1 MTTTNPTDLSAF
13 TWQRQPEAEQL
24 IRELCQRAFD
34 KIPIAATLAERMR
47 TETGTRFHDWID
59 HIAIA
64 HSPELETRLRATGY
78 RTHSPSPVTEC
89 PDSWW
94 NMEFNHPGGV
104 FPPILLTASG
114 PGFWSPFTFALKVDS
129 LADFAAIHQPLN
141 DIEGDPMS
149 SYRMLPFWHGREAQL
164 EVIERHATRAY
175 HTEPANPTHAIL
187 RLHHL
192 EQFRSRRRN
201 LDDDKLGFEFEIVES
216 LIDSA
221 IEDIGQNWACDLF
234 FTAEREYWQR
244 RNRAAQFQKARQ
256 DKLGLGWAN
265 HDHHTYRSS
274 RKHFPQL
281 VALWEKLG
289 FTLRERFYA
298 GAQAGWGAQICE
310 HPVCGIVTFNDVDLS
325 PDELTTDFSHEPL
338 PDRHHLGTVGLW
350 CALHGESILQAG
362 MHHLECQFDFDAL
375 KQQLEADA
383 GIKVM
388 KPFTDFPHLR
398 QAFTEGERWP
408 VKPERIDALLAANQ
422 ITPEQAQTFRTSGA
436 IGSHLENL
444 ERNEGFKGFNQT
456 GVSDI
461 IARTDPRLHNRPS

>member
-1 MTTTNPTDLSAF
+1 MSTNPADLTAF
-13 TWQRQPEAEQL
+13 IWQRHPEAETL
-24 IRELCQRAFD
+24 IRELVDDFLQRHPTASD
-34 KIPIAATLAERMR
+34 LANRMR
-47 TETGTRFHDWID
+47 TETGTRFQDWID
-59 HIAIA
+59 RISLP
-64 HSPELETRLRATGY
+64 HSPEREARLISTGY
-78 RTHSPSPVTEC
+78 KRLILADPS
-89 PDSWW
+89 DSISNDGWSVD
-94 NMEFNHPGGV
+94 FKHPGGV
-104 FPPILLTASG
+104 FPTIGLTASG
-114 PGFWSPFTFALKVDS
+114 PQIWSPMTIGIKVDS
-129 LADFAAIHQPLN
+129 IADFAAIHQPDN
-141 DIEGDPMS
+141 DIEGEPMS
-149 SYRMLPFWHGREAQL
+149 EYRFIPFYKGDLQL
-164 EVIERHATRAY
+164 EITERRGS
-175 HTEPANPTHAIL
+175 HTPPAGGFDPRLGIL

-192 EQFRSRRRN
+192 EEFRSRRRD
-201 LDDDKLGFEFEIVES
+201 LDDSEPDFELVEG

-221 IEDIGQNWACDLF
+221 IEDIGQDWACDLF

-274 RKHFPQL
+274 RKHFPKL
-281 VALWEKLG
+281 IALWEKLG

-325 PDELTTDFSHEPL
+325 PDELTADFSHDPL
-338 PDRHHLGTVGLW
+338 PERHHLGTVGLW

-375 KQQLEADA
+375 KQQLEADG

-408 VKPERIDALLAANQ
+408 VDPQRIDVLLAANQ
-422 ITPEQAQTFRTSGA
+422 ITPEQAQTFRTVGA

-461 IARTDPRLHNRPS
+461 IARTDPRLHGRPS